1 MAAPRYRAMARG
13 AALGGKSSILAN
25 AMVSSGGPRFANGTR
40 PRAPFRDSSPD
51 RAPDRLAL
59 YAPSGDPQSRVLRAR
74 VACAPAVRVPCA
86 RGSAAAR
93 QRQMRAVSSTE
104 LKEEVTEEVTKEG
117 KEMVVLEG
125 EEDR

>member
-1 MAAPRYRAMARG
+1 MARG

-25 AMVSSGGPRFANGTR
+25 AMVSSGGPRFAHGTR

-59 YAPSGDPQSRVLRAR
+59 YAPSGDPQSRVLRAGSR
-74 VACAPAVRVPCA
+74 ARPPLECPAR
-86 RGSAAAR
+86 AAAR